1 VYRAYVRRRV
11 GAIFDGLSRGD
22 YTLAVNGLADD
33 VHHVFAGDHA
43 LGGERHSRDAVRRWF
58 ERLFRL
64 YEVSFD
70 VERVIVSGPPWD
82 ILITV
87 EWLGHAT
94 PRAGAPY
101 ENEGAHVIR
110 IRRGRV
116 VYFHAYEDS
125 QKVAEAC
132 RVMADAGIEEAAA
145 DPIEA

>member
-1 VYRAYVRRRV
+1 MYRAYVRRRIR
-11 GAIFDGLSRGD
+11 AIFEDLSRGD
-22 YTLAVNGLADD
+22 HTLAVNGLADD
-33 VHHVFAGDHA
+33 VHHVFAGNHA

-64 YEVSFD
+64 YEISFD

-82 ILITV
+82 LLIAV

-125 QKVAEAC
+125 QKVADAC

-145 DPIEA
+145 APIVA